1 MWEEFL
7 SELGRRGDGVRE
19 SGAFLLAPPQWRSR
33 RTVHRVVYFDDVDPE
48 SLTGAITIRSG
59 AFDALWT
66 ICAAEKMRVIA
77 DVHTHPS
84 TWVHQSETDRTNPM
98 IATTGH
104 VAIIIPD
111 FATRRISPSECG
123 VHTYRGAH
131 EWDSATGAEASR
143 ALYVGRWA

>member
-1 MWEEFL
+1 M
-7 SELGRRGDGVRE
+7 
-19 SGAFLLAPPQWRSR
+19 
-33 RTVHRVVYFDDVDPE
+33 HRVVYFDDVDPE
-48 SLTGAITIRSG
+48 SLTGAITIRSS

-66 ICAAEKMRVIA
+66 ICATEKMRVVA

-84 TWVHQSETDRTNPM
+84 TWVQQSETDKTNPM

-111 FATRRISPSECG
+111 FATRRVPASECG

-131 EWDSATGAEASR
+131 VWDTAIGVAASR
-143 ALYVGRWA
+143 ALYIGRWA